1 MFARAREAERNA
13 AYHKLLVKMN
23 AVDDLERRMAITERW
38 QPDDPKYKEALA
50 YLTNR
55 QFIRAIEQLQGLVV
69 QRLFELAKANI
80 AGTGMHCFDSPDAFL
95 TKLWRLQTSP
105 AHFKCYQSPVSSYP
119 HSTQKVQPTRPCPD
133 TTARDAGIQ
142 RYCILCL
149 AG

>member
-13 AYHKLLVKMN
+13 AYRKLLVEMN
-23 AVDDLERRMAITERW
+23 AVDDLERCMAITERW

-55 QFIRAIEQLQGLVV
+55 QFIRAIEQLQGLIV

-80 AGTGMHCFDSPDAFL
+80 AGTGMHCFDSPDAVL

-119 HSTQKVQPTRPCPD
+119 HS
-133 TTARDAGIQ
+133 A
-142 RYCILCL
+142 
-149 AG
+149 